1 MRQTNT
7 RIVTR
12 GDDSGSCRSANRAIL
27 DAYDQGVLRNTS
39 VMVPGPAFE
48 EAAEMYRNL
57 DGLCVGLHAT
67 VTDEWHTCRW
77 GPVLGAEK
85 VPTLVM
91 DDGTFF
97 KNTKELWDN
106 GPDNDEILAELRAQ
120 LALAR
125 ARGLTPQYLDEHMA
139 FQWFEG
145 LEPRLAEFAEEE
157 GLTYIARKMDRLPQA
172 EGSFADPVERLLAG
186 LDQVEP
192 GRTYLMVTHPCY
204 DDEEVRPMAYGSHG
218 PGEIAR
224 QRDWDRRLFMDP
236 RVTERFA
243 AADLVPTRFS
253 ELADDS

>member
-12 GDDSGSCRSANRAIL
+12 GDDSGSCHSANRAIL
-27 DAYDQGVLRNTS
+27 DAYEHGVLRNTS

-48 EAAEMYRNL
+48 EAAEMYRGL

-77 GPVLGAEK
+77 GPVLSAEE

-91 DDGTFF
+91 EDGSFF
-97 KNTKELWDN
+97 KNTNDLWDN
-106 GPDNDEILAELRAQ
+106 EPANDEVVAELRAQ